1 MATILRIVLAAFLV
15 LILWGA
21 GILAGHQAQHG
32 SPTVSSFFAII
43 VLGAVRLLTLVFALL
58 PALSLYSPEHNS
70 RVNFK
75 VFRFTAIWNPSKLQ
89 ILGYVAT
96 SYGMTIYIFSVIF
109 LLVSNYDGH
118 AFAPAIESLGTA
130 AYFSVVTIATVG
142 YGDIQPVSGW
152 ARFMASAEILIGVAY
167 TVFFFSVIAGFLR
180 ERDRR

>member
-1 MATILRIVLAAFLV
+1 MAAILKIVLGAIFL

-21 GILAGHQAQHG
+21 GILAGHQHG
-32 SPTVSSFFAII
+32 SPTPSFLFAIM
-43 VLGAVRLLTLVFALL
+43 VLVAVWLLALVFALL

-70 RVNFK
+70 RVNFR
-75 VFRFTAIWNPSKLQ
+75 VSRFTAVWNPSKLQ

-96 SYGMTIYIFSVIF
+96 SYGTTIYVFSVIF
-109 LLVSNYDGH
+109 VLVSNYDAQ
-118 AFAPAIESLGTA
+118 AFTPTIESLSTA
-130 AYFSVVTIATVG
+130 AYFSIVTIATVG

-180 ERDRR
+180 ERDRW